1 MSEWAVVTG
10 ASRGIGAAVAKLLK
24 EGGVKVL
31 AVDLIDPENDYCE
44 EFVRADLSKPAE
56 AADAVRAAIGDRDVT
71 RLAHVAGYCIPAS
84 VEAATVE
91 GVTKEINISTIS
103 LISLAQVVIPSM
115 KRLGKGRIVGTGSR
129 AGLGKEERVGYAA
142 AKSGLSGI
150 VRTMALELGP
160 HGITANVVAPGPTNT
175 YMLQTH
181 NDPNGSFIQ
190 KRIRNGIP
198 VQFVAEPVDIAVAF
212 DFLLSDRAR
221 FITGQV
227 LNVCGGT
234 SVNFLNR
241 TDSQ

>member
-1 MSEWAVVTG
+1 MLEENMTEWAVVTG

-24 EGGVKVL
+24 DGGIKVL
-31 AVDLIDPENDYCE
+31 AVDLIDPENDYSE

-56 AADAVRAAIGDRDVT
+56 AADLVRAAIESKDVT

-84 VEAATVE
+84 IEAATVE
-91 GVTKEINISTIS
+91 GITKEINISTIS

-150 VRTMALELGP
+150 
-160 HGITANVVAPGPTNT
+160 PGPTNT

-190 KRIRNGIP
+190 KRIRKGIP

-241 TDSQ
+241 DDSQ